1 MARREL
7 AHRHADWV
15 LRYAAVLFAVGFA
28 FHTADH
34 FRRGTDSITTE
45 LLWAG
50 NTTSI
55 ISIVVIVMVLTGN
68 RWAPQVAAIAGFALA
83 GAFAAS
89 HLLPHW
95 SELSDS
101 FVDNGASAA
110 SWAAALM
117 EIVGAL
123 VLGAAGVYET
133 RRRAR
138 ELSTLAA

>member
-1 MARREL
+1 MATRR
-7 AHRHADWV
+7 ATHRDDRL
-15 LRYAAVLFAVGFA
+15 LRGAAVLFAVGFA

-34 FRRGTDSITTE
+34 LRRGTDSITTE

-50 NTTSI
+50 NATSV

-68 RWAPQVAAIAGFALA
+68 RWAPPVAAVAGFALA
-83 GAFAAS
+83 AAFAAS

-101 FVDNGASAA
+101 FVDNGASAV
-110 SWAAALM
+110 SWAAVLM
-117 EIVGAL
+117 EIVGA
-123 VLGAAGVYET
+123 VALGVAGVYET

-138 ELSTLAA
+138 AVSPLAA